1 MSNAYLIF
9 KNIQLTMLD
18 ANLTSSLSKIV
29 SEIKYQPLFKFF
41 GEIESSINEFQVIFA
56 SYGSHSPSFLRELDK
71 FIDNYKSKNIEYKMV
86 NYLDSALPGS
96 EPFIKVFTEKVK
108 MMRNDN
114 CCDINSSPVKF
125 IHDFYILVA
134 MKIYEASTLLALCYS
149 LKEGLTNEGRTKLVI
164 FFHKL

>member
-1 MSNAYLIF
+1 ML
-9 KNIQLTMLD
+9 LD
-18 ANLTSSLSKIV
+18 ANLTASLSKIV

-41 GEIESSINEFQVIFA
+41 GEIESSINEFQVIIA
-56 SYGSHSPSFLRELDK
+56 SYGSHKPSFLRELDK

-96 EPFIKVFTEKVK
+96 EPFIRVFTEKVK

-134 MKIYEASTLLALCYS
+134 MKIYEASNLLALCYS
-149 LKEGLTNEGRTKLVI
+149 LKEGLTNEGKSRCFSQSQ
-164 FFHKL
+164 FFLD